1 MDFKKLL
8 PIGSVVL
15 LKSGRKK
22 LVVMGILQVKVDPDG
37 TVAGY
42 DYLGVPYPEGYVGLK
57 SGLLFNHADIQET
70 IFTGY
75 QSAEREM
82 FVEGI
87 RQFLNQTDAA
97 VNAASC

>member
-15 LKSGRKK
+15 LKNGHKK
-22 LVVMGILQVKVDPDG
+22 LVVIGVLQAKAGQDG
-37 TVAGY
+37 RMVGY

-70 IFTGY
+70 VFTGY
-75 QSAEREM
+75 QNAEREM